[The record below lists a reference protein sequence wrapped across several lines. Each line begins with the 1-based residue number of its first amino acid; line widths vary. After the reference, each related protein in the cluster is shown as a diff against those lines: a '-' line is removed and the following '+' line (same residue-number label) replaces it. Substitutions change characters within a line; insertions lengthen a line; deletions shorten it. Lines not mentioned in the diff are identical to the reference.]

1 MKIKVSKGYRAFTA
15 LNTLLMI
22 LLVLI
27 TAYPIYYCLVASFSD
42 PAALERN
49 AGKVLL
55 APFTPLTVGAY
66 GKVLHHRLF
75 LSGCRNTLIVLAAGT
90 ALNMLLT
97 VAAGGP
103 RTRKG
108 CLQRRRSEYFA
119 KVAQQGSLHTRLAL
133 TDAHG
138 VPIAVAA

>member
-55 APFTPLTVGAY
+55 APFTPLTVG
-66 GKVLHHRLF
+66 F
-75 LSGCRNTLIVLAAGT
+75 LVSLMVKVLAASF
-90 ALNMLLT
+90 
-97 VAAGGP
+97 P
-103 RTRKG
+103 
-108 CLQRRRSEYFA
+108 
-119 KVAQQGSLHTRLAL
+119 
-133 TDAHG
+133 
-138 VPIAVAA
+138 